1 MFDSKDGYLH
11 LLFANEDH
19 YYLGSLVRLDL
30 SRKLYYILKR
40 DQYQGVFFVQ
50 DLRGGCRV
58 KTEDAQSA
66 AQYAKN
72 IKKSFGFP
80 VKVERENRQYRIR
93 HKNKEEMMDRI
104 LRLFGEE
111 NDCYAIVIPIRVFAE
126 LFQTESSRQRLNRAL
141 REQRQR
147 SIFVITAPLKA
158 DASMKYL
165 LDREGIFNTEVCPE
179 MMRLLARPQR
189 FLLYEELKLELL
201 GRYHV
206 WNQMREKDIRRMLMY
221 GLFFEGWSGDPGRLE
236 DYTDFI
242 YAWYHSEPFSHKYK
256 GILWKNQWRS
266 MAELGNQLSGKKCW
280 KILDETIDCLRSEL
294 GMEGSL
300 KERIAGQ
307 YPLCEE
313 EQDPSLDISPS
324 VTRLEQIEIE
334 KLVPETEERKA
345 EKIRADLCGIRREL
359 LRPWSDGTSNS
370 SSIEF
375 CAGRLKTLAGQREP
389 EQRIVEKILEMMKY
403 SVYSR
408 ERERAPKLFQRK
420 IEYYEAMIRIAMD
433 ASELRLQIRKEE
445 ERLAQEDLRYRR
457 LLDRAKKE
465 LAGNQTLPEY
475 GQSVDGEMLH
485 SHAVKL
491 ELINA
496 KKDLENKKSI
506 IGTLEIRAAQH
517 YQSVRQLELAVLNLR
532 EDNVTATAE
541 ELLKHASDLIRQQAN
556 QEAEKMRRLREAQ
569 DQFQLVRKEAER
581 SVSEVMGGDKL
592 DQEYRQLVGDGERIG
607 KEDRNV

>member
-40 DQYQGVFFVQ
+40 DQYRDVFFVQ
-50 DLRGGCRV
+50 DLKGGCRV

-66 AQYAKN
+66 ARYAKD

-93 HKNKEEMMDRI
+93 HKNKEEMTDRI

-126 LFQTESSRQRLNRAL
+126 LFRTESSRQSLNRAL

-158 DASMKYL
+158 DVSMKYL

-189 FLLYEELKLELL
+189 FLLYEELKLELR

-206 WNQMREKDIRRMLMY
+206 WNQMREKDIRRMLMC

-236 DYTDFI
+236 DYTDLI
-242 YAWYHSEPFSHKYK
+242 YAWYHSEPFSHKYN

-266 MAELGNQLSGKKCW
+266 MEELENQLSGKKCW
-280 KILDETIDCLRSEL
+280 KILDETIDCLCGEL

-313 EQDPSLDISPS
+313 ERDPSLDISSS

-334 KLVPETEERKA
+334 KLVPETEGRKA
-345 EKIRADLCGIRREL
+345 EKIKADFYGIRREL

-389 EQRIVEKILEMMKY
+389 EQRTVEKILEMMKY

-433 ASELRLQIRKEE
+433 ASELRLQIWKEE

-517 YQSVRQLELAVLNLR
+517 YQSVRQLELAVLKLR

-569 DQFQLVRKEAER
+569 DQFQLVREEAER
-581 SVSEVMGGDKL
+581 SVLEGMGGDNL
-592 DQEYRQLVGDGERIG
+592 DQEYRRLVGIG
-607 KEDRNV
+607 KEDRDV